1 MKILSF
7 LFIAVVGTLAFGQ
20 DYKWKYANTLS
31 TQYRYAEA
39 LPVWE
44 EISQKAMT
52 DGIWL
57 TPSLRKTVEAAYQ
70 SENYAKAVRWSQV
83 LVSKGQT
90 EPRDWLVFMNALQ
103 YMNASFRLTGVLD
116 SALIKHPYDPSLLQK
131 KTESDQGISK
141 PVNSIGSCSSLV

>member
-7 LFIAVVGTLAFGQ
+7 LFIAVVGTVAFGQ

-52 DGIWL
+52 DGIRL
-57 TPSLRKTVEAAYQ
+57 TPSLRKTVEALT
-70 SENYAKAVRWSQV
+70 SQ
-83 LVSKGQT
+83 KT
-90 EPRDWLVFMNALQ
+90 M
-103 YMNASFRLTGVLD
+103 
-116 SALIKHPYDPSLLQK
+116 QK
-131 KTESDQGISK
+131 QCVGLRSWFQKDR
-141 PVNSIGSCSSLV
+141 PNHAIG